1 MIPRLMTSTLLRLS
15 KTFPVLGV
23 TGPRQSGKT
32 TLVRELFKDKPYVS
46 LEDPQE
52 RAFAEED
59 PKGFLKRFEKGAIF
73 DEAQRWP
80 DLFSHL
86 QGMVD
91 QDRVPGRF
99 IVTGSQQFSLL
110 AGITQ
115 SLAGRIGM
123 TRLLPLQGLE
133 LAQDH
138 QSKLDQ
144 RLYVG
149 SYPAIHTTH
158 QNSPELPHA
167 SQDWFASYVLTYI
180 ERDVRQLINVQDL
193 GVFQRFIQLCAARTG
208 QLLNVASLANEAGV
222 NEATTRS
229 WLSVL
234 ESSDLVYLLRPYHRN
249 FGKRLVKSPKL
260 YFVDTGLAVWLLSIR
275 DEAMLNLHP
284 MRGALFETYV
294 VMEHVK
300 HRYNQGLPADIYFW
314 RDSNGVEADLV
325 YEVPVQEDDQILQK
339 LQTIEIKSGS
349 TITTDFVKQGKKSNQ
364 FAGLD
369 AMAPV
374 LIYGGDES
382 LTRSGIHF
390 QSWQNLFQSP
400 LATKE

>member
-1 MIPRLMTSTLLRLS
+1 
-15 KTFPVLGV
+15 V
-23 TGPRQSGKT
+23 
-32 TLVRELFKDKPYVS
+32 
-46 LEDPQE
+46 
-52 RAFAEED
+52 
-59 PKGFLKRFEKGAIF
+59 
-73 DEAQRWP
+73 DE
-80 DLFSHL
+80 
-86 QGMVD
+86 
-91 QDRVPGRF
+91 DRVPGRF

-133 LAQDH
+133 LSQNH
-138 QSKLDQ
+138 QSTLDQ

-158 QNSPELPHA
+158 KNSPELPHA

-180 ERDVRQLINVQDL
+180 ERDVRQLINVQEL

-208 QLLNVASLANEAGV
+208 QLLNVASLANEAGIS
-222 NEATTRS
+222 ETTTRS

-260 YFVDTGLAVWLLSIR
+260 YFVDTGLAAWLLGIR

-294 VMEHVK
+294 VMEHIK
-300 HRYNQGLPADIYFW
+300 YRYNQGLPADVFFW
-314 RDSNGVEADLV
+314 RDSHGVEADLI
-325 YEVPVQEDDQILQK
+325 YEVQTQENGQIVQK

-349 TITTDFVKQGKKSNQ
+349 TITTDFVKQGKKSSQ
-364 FAGLD
+364 FAGLE
-369 AMAPV
+369 AMEPM

-390 QSWQNLFQSP
+390 QAWQDLFQSP
-400 LATKE
+400 PATKE

>member
-1 MIPRLMTSTLLRLS
+1 MIPRLMASTLLRLS

-32 TLVRELFKDKPYVS
+32 TLVRKLFKDKPYVS

-52 RAFAEED
+52 REFAKED

-73 DEAQRWP
+73 DQAQRWP

-91 QDRVPGRF
+91 EDHVPGRF

-123 TRLLPLQGLE
+123 TRLLPLQALE
-133 LAQDH
+133 LAYEH
-138 QSKLDQ
+138 SNNLDQ
-144 RLYVG
+144 RLYLG
-149 SYPAIHTTH
+149 SYPAIYTTH
-158 QNSPELPHA
+158 QNSSELPHA
-167 SQDWFASYVLTYI
+167 SQDWFASYVLRYI
-180 ERDVRQLINVQDL
+180 ERDVRQLINVQEL

-208 QLLNVASLANEAGV
+208 QLLNVASLANEAGI

-260 YFVDTGLAVWLLSIR
+260 YFVDTGLAAWLLGIR
-275 DEAMLNLHP
+275 DAAMLNLHP
-284 MRGALFETYV
+284 MRGALFETHV
-294 VMEHVK
+294 VMEHIK
-300 HRYNQGLPADIYFW
+300 HRYNQGLPADVFFW

-325 YEVPVQEDDQILQK
+325 YEVQTQEDSQIVQK

-349 TITTDFVKQGKKSNQ
+349 TITTDFVKQGKKSSQ

-369 AMAPV
+369 AMEPI

-390 QSWQNLFQSP
+390 QSWRDLFLLP
-400 LATKE
+400 RLD

>member
-1 MIPRLMTSTLLRLS
+1 MIPRLIAPTLLRLS

-32 TLVRELFKDKPYVS
+32 TLVRQLFKDKPYVS

-86 QGMVD
+86 QGIVD

-208 QLLNVASLANEAGV
+208 QLLNIASLANEAGIS
-222 NEATTRS
+222 ASTTRS

-260 YFVDTGLAVWLLSIR
+260 YFVDTGLAAWLLGIR

-300 HRYNQGLPADIYFW
+300 HQYNRGLPADIYFW
-314 RDSNGVEADLV
+314 RDSHGVEADLV
-325 YEVPVQEDDQILQK
+325 YEVPVQEDGQIVQK

-349 TITTDFVKQGKKSNQ
+349 TITTDFVKQGKKSSQ

-390 QSWQNLFQSP
+390 QSWRDLFRSHQ
-400 LATKE
+400 ATKE